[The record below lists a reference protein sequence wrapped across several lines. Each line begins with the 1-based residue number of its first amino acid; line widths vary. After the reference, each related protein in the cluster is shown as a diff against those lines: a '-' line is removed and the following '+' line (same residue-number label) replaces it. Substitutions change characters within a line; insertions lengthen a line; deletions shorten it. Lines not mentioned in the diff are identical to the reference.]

1 MATDLKRSLNESSDK
16 DGLSF
21 RIKTND
27 DDDGMI
33 CQALLTG
40 NIEMAVNLCMNAD
53 RYADAIIIAMTG
65 ETIHK
70 TI

>member
-1 MATDLKRSLNESSDK
+1 MANDLKRSLNESSDK
-16 DGLSF
+16 DGFLF
-21 RIKTND
+21 KIKTNDD

-65 ETIHK
+65 K
-70 TI
+70 QFS